1 MEGLLNLDMQIAGT
15 LRQPL
20 FSGGIYLREGLL
32 QLPDAGVT
40 LADIDLRATSA
51 GSNALNLVGE
61 FRSGKGTG
69 AIGGAMMLSP
79 AGRLLADVTVNGTD
93 LQTIRLPQLSL
104 ESSPDLAIRIDEEGI
119 DVSGNIVIPTAVA
132 RIRSLPG
139 TVVQKSPDVIVHS
152 AERVEAKVAKAET
165 IVTGDVNVVL
175 GDNVRFYGFGLESRL
190 DGSLR
195 LRQKRRGAL
204 RGTGTVRVR
213 DGFLMGYGKE
223 LRVDRGTLNF
233 TGPLDDPGV
242 NVQVSRNAI
251 YEGRQYTV
259 GLRLTGTARNVIT
272 TPFSRPAMSER
283 DVLAFLLLDRPASS
297 SGEDTD
303 LSGAVLALGL
313 GKMLPGGDGGFGS
326 VLGLDE
332 VSFEGSELEQTS
344 VVAGKRI
351 TDDLYIRYA
360 FGLFGE
366 PGSFRI
372 RYFLGRGFS
381 VESSTGVN
389 QAIDVIYVVE
399 KD

>member
-1 MEGLLNLDMQIAGT
+1 
-15 LRQPL
+15 
-20 FSGGIYLREGLL
+20 
-32 QLPDAGVT
+32 
-40 LADIDLRATSA
+40 
-51 GSNALNLVGE
+51 
-61 FRSGKGTG
+61 
-69 AIGGAMMLSP
+69 MLT
-79 AGRLLADVTVNGTD
+79 GRLLGDITVKGTN
-93 LQTIRLPQLSL
+93 LQTIRLPQLSI
-104 ESSPDLAIRIDEEGI
+104 ESSPALAIRIDEEGI
-119 DVSGNIVIPTAVA
+119 DVSGSVVIPTAVA

-139 TVVQKSPDVIVHS
+139 TVVQKSADVIVHS
-152 AERVEAKVAKAET
+152 TEQAAAKVAPAET
-165 IVTGDVNVVL
+165 IITGDVNLVL
-175 GDNVRFYGFGLESRL
+175 GDDVRFYGFGLESRL

-195 LRQKRRGAL
+195 LRQERRGAL

-213 DGFLMGYGKE
+213 DGFLIGYGKE

-259 GLRLTGTARNVIT
+259 GLRLTGTAKNVIT
-272 TPFSRPAMSER
+272 KSFSRPAMSER

-303 LSGAVLALGL
+303 LSGAVLAMGL

-326 VLGLDE
+326 RLGLDE

-344 VVAGKRI
+344 VVAGKRVNEK
-351 TDDLYIRYA
+351 LYIRYA

-372 RYFLGRGFS
+372 RYILGRGFS
-381 VESSTGVN
+381 VESSTGEN
-389 QAIDVIYVVE
+389 QAVDLIYVVE